1 MCIYILSLGV
11 WDPKLTN
18 PKLVDRL
25 YLWPVLPPVNIW
37 CLSVKLT
44 DITFEITCNMS
55 FEDFS

>member
-11 WDPKLTN
+11 WDPKLMN
-18 PKLVDRL
+18 PKPVDRL

-44 DITFEITCNMS
+44 DITFEIT
-55 FEDFS
+55 